1 MAIKLT
7 DIVQVMKDKWIYGDK
22 FFGYTEEF
30 NDNHSTQYPSLLIT
44 PPTSV
49 FPEVGLENG
58 WENYTFEI
66 YFSDLYNRTAQAN
79 EQVDQRWENLQD
91 LATEWLDDFLKN
103 YQDTAP
109 ILAFLEDESVTIE
122 RNKEVANDQ
131 LIQIKM
137 TFTWRVLSKCFRP
150 QSTSPNALP
159 NLAVWLRAD
168 AGTTFR
174 IPTKKVSAWA
184 DQSGNS
190 NSVAQATSADQPKR
204 YTYDGASDKTRLE
217 LDGTNDDFI
226 SDSNNPI
233 SNTELTIFTV
243 AQAEK
248 VTPAFANTYSTRF
261 DLAPDLV
268 TCGNPAGG
276 AGGQLFSFTDGANND
291 QPFSTSFWACIDP
304 TQPWRGWIEKY
315 EVGGEEWRVH
325 CQYSSG
331 YVFFKLT
338 DSGTGGELWTR
349 VLNTFPKGEWVH
361 VVTTYDG
368 SATTAGF
375 AVYYNGVS
383 QTLSSG
389 TTGVYNGMQLT
400 ASNLDIGSGGTNSM
414 QGQLDEV
421 SIFDSVLSQ
430 ADATELYNLGN
441 PSDVITSTPNANL
454 IGWWRMGDGATF
466 PTIPDASTNSNDG
479 TMDAGMSQA
488 NFEEFV
494 PTSQR
499 GAYYSYIDGNIMI
512 TIGSNSSR
520 PYLRLND
527 TAQASGE
534 YNVRLNRDELN
545 DTNNYHILTAY
556 LDATDIYLQANNN
569 TAQVAPIDSGWT
581 SPTFNNQPFRVGSQQ
596 TSIGEGVNL
605 GFLDGN
611 IQEVI
616 VYNRALNSF
625 EIEKVK
631 DYLNKKYKIY

>member
-7 DIVQVMKDKWIYGDK
+7 DIVTVMKAKWIYGDK

-30 NDNHSTQYPSLLIT
+30 NDNHNTQYPSILIT

-49 FPEVGLENG
+49 FPEVGINNG
-58 WENYTFEI
+58 WENYTFEV

-79 EQVDQRWENLQD
+79 EQIDQRWENLQD

-150 QSTSPNALP
+150 QSTSPNAIP

-168 AGTTFR
+168 AGTTFS

-190 NSVAQATSADQPKR
+190 NSVAQTTSADQPKR

-248 VTPAFANTYSTRF
+248 VTPAFTNTYATRF
-261 DLAPDLV
+261 DLGTDV
-268 TCGNPAGG
+268 VDCGNPAGG
-276 AGGQLFSFTDGANND
+276 VGGQLFSFTDGANTD
-291 QPFSTSFWACIDP
+291 QPFSISLWACIDP
-304 TQPWRGWIEKY
+304 TEPWRGWIEKS
-315 EVGGEEWRVH
+315 ETPGAEEWSLKCIYGTGEVE
-325 CQYSSG
+325 
-331 YVFFKLT
+331 FKLT
-338 DSGTGGELWTR
+338 NAITQCWIQAR
-349 VLNTFPKGEWVH
+349 VVTTFPKGEWVH
-361 VVTTYDG
+361 VVATYDG
-368 SATTAGF
+368 SGTIAGM
-375 AVYYNGVS
+375 AIYYNGVS
-383 QTLSSG
+383 QAIVPQTSVC
-389 TTGVYNGMQLT
+389 VYDGMQLT
-400 ASNLDIGSGGTNSM
+400 ASPLLIGKASNLYK
-414 QGQLDEV
+414 GQLDEV
-421 SIFDSVLSQ
+421 SIFDSALSQ

-466 PTIPDASTNSNDG
+466 PTIPDDSSNNNHG
-479 TMDAGMSQA
+479 TMDASMSQS
-488 NFEEFV
+488 NFETFV
-494 PTSQR
+494 PTSER

-512 TIGSNSSR
+512 TIGSNSGR
-520 PYLRLND
+520 PYLRFND
-527 TAQASGE
+527 SAQLLGE
-534 YNVRLNRDELN
+534 YNVRLNRDEIN

-556 LDATDIYLQANNN
+556 LDATDISLQTNNN
-569 TAQVAPIDSGWT
+569 AAQVAPIDASWG
-581 SPTFNNQPFRVGSQQ
+581 SPTFSNQKFSVGSG
-596 TSIGEGVNL
+596 TNL
-605 GFLDGN
+605 GFLNGN
-611 IQEVI
+611 IQEV
-616 VYNRALNSF
+616 VLYNRALNTS

-631 DYLNKKYKIY
+631 AYLNKKYKIY